1 MPPDSVLV
9 TNDPHAW
16 LRQNLPM
23 NRMASETDLPFLRS
37 LSSRLSDSVLQKQ
50 VRDGRL
56 RIIEIGEQP
65 IGILKFLLQES
76 MRHRGY
82 GTEAVRAWEQEM
94 VEQGFDIVLISTL
107 ANETAQHFW
116 RKMGY
121 VDCGSFSVRNK
132 PSDLFMQRV
141 LK

>member
-1 MPPDSVLV
+1 
-9 TNDPHAW
+9 
-16 LRQNLPM
+16 M

-37 LSSRLSDSVLQKQ
+37 LSPKLSDSVLQKQ

-56 RIIEIGEQP
+56 RIIEIGDQP
-65 IGILKFLLQES
+65 IGILKFYVLWETLPFIEVILLRES

-94 VEQGFDIVLISTL
+94 VERGFDIVLISTL

-116 RKMGY
+116 RKLGY

-132 PSDLFMQRV
+132 P
-141 LK
+141 